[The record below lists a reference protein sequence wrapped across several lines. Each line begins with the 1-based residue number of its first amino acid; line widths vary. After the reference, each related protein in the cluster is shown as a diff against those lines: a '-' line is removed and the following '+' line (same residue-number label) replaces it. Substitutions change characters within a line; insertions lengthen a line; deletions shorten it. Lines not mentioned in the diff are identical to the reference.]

1 MTHMPTIIETPKQK
15 RLSKKQIDSWRPV
28 TSAIA
33 ADQLGGG
40 AHVDAQIRPVR
51 ALGGAKLIGSAVT
64 AWCEPADYG
73 PVHHAIDVAEAGD
86 VIVIAAGGRCDA
98 ALIGELLSTAAR
110 KKGIAGVVV
119 DGAIRDVA
127 TLAKWPDFHV
137 YTRWITSR
145 GPSTMDRGI
154 VDAPVIFGGVP
165 VEPRD
170 LVLGDDDGLVIVS
183 NRLVDE
189 GLKACMDRVNAEIGW
204 EEALASGRSTLEV
217 FNVPAAVRA

>member
-1 MTHMPTIIETPKQK
+1 MSTVIETPKQM
-15 RLSKKQIDSWRPV
+15 RLSKKQIDGWRPV

-33 ADQLGGG
+33 ADQLGGR
-40 AHVDAQIRPVR
+40 AHVDAQIRPIR
-51 ALGGAKLIGSAVT
+51 PLCGAKLIGNAVT

-110 KKGIAGVVV
+110 RKGIAGVVV

-127 TLAKWPDFHV
+127 TLVQWLDFQV

-145 GPSTMDRGI
+145 GPSTMERGM
-154 VDAPVIFGGVP
+154 VDGPVIFGGVP

-170 LVLGDDDGLVIVS
+170 LVLGDDDGLVIVP
-183 NRLVDE
+183 NLLVDTR
-189 GLKACMDRVNAEIGW
+189 LKACMDRLNAEVGW
-204 EEALASGRSTLEV
+204 EEALASGRSTLDV
-217 FNVPAAVRA
+217 FKVPAAVRA

>member
-1 MTHMPTIIETPKQK
+1 MSTVIETPKQK
-15 RLSKKQIDSWRPV
+15 RLSKMQIDAWRPV

-33 ADQLGGG
+33 ADQLSGR
-40 AHVDAQIRPVR
+40 AHVDAQIRPIR
-51 ALGGAKLIGSAVT
+51 SLDGTKLIGNAIT

-73 PVHHAIDVAEAGD
+73 PVHHAIAVAEAGD

-110 KKGIAGVVV
+110 RKGIGGVVV

-127 TLAKWPDFHV
+127 TLVQWPDFQV
-137 YTRWITSR
+137 FTRWVTSR
-145 GPSTMDRGI
+145 GPSTMERGI
-154 VDAPVIFGGVP
+154 VDGPVIFGGVP

-170 LVLGDDDGLVIVS
+170 LVLGDDDGLVIVP
-183 NRLVDE
+183 NLLVDSK
-189 GLKACMDRVNAEIGW
+189 LAACMDRLNAEVGW
-204 EEALASGRSTLEV
+204 EEALASGRSTLDV

>member
-1 MTHMPTIIETPKQK
+1 MSTVIETPKQM
-15 RLSKKQIDSWRPV
+15 RLSKKQIDGWRPV

-33 ADQLGGG
+33 ADQLGGR
-40 AHVDAQIRPVR
+40 AHVDAQIRPIR
-51 ALGGAKLIGSAVT
+51 PLCGAKLIGNAVT

-110 KKGIAGVVV
+110 RKGIAGVVV

-127 TLAKWPDFHV
+127 TLVQWLDFQV

-145 GPSTMDRGI
+145 GPSTMERGM
-154 VDAPVIFGGVP
+154 VDGPVIFGGVP

-170 LVLGDDDGLVIVS
+170 LVLGDDDGLVIGP
-183 NRLVDE
+183 NLLVDTR
-189 GLKACMDRVNAEIGW
+189 LKACMDRLNAEVGW
-204 EEALASGRSTLEV
+204 EEALASGRSTLDV
-217 FNVPAAVRA
+217 FKVPAAVRA